1 MPSILRR
8 WSSKLAMRVVFSILA
23 ALAFAGFLVGGPAG
37 AVAANHDI
45 IIAQMQFGTV
55 PPLHVGDVITWH
67 NDDIFR
73 HSVTA
78 RDKSFDI
85 DLPPKSQKG
94 MTVKQAGKVDFYCR
108 FHPTMTGTFDVQP

>member
-1 MPSILRR
+1 MRPLLRILT
-8 WSSKLAMRVVFSILA
+8 
-23 ALAFAGFLVGGPAG
+23 ALVFAGLVLGGPAS

-45 IIAQMQFGTV
+45 IIAQMQFGAV
-55 PPLHVGDVITWH
+55 PPLHVGDVITWR

-85 DLPPKSQKG
+85 DLPPKAQKS

-108 FHPTMTGTFDVQP
+108 FHPMMIGTLDVQP

>member
-1 MPSILRR
+1 
-8 WSSKLAMRVVFSILA
+8 MRPLFRILA
-23 ALAFAGFLVGGPAG
+23 ALVFAGLVVGGPAF

-45 IIAQMQFGTV
+45 IIAHMQFGEV
-55 PPLHVGDVITWH
+55 PPLHVGDVITWR

-73 HSVTA
+73 HSATA

-85 DLPPKSQKG
+85 DLPPKSQKS

-108 FHPTMTGTFDVQP
+108 FHPMMTSTLDVQP

>member
-1 MPSILRR
+1 
-8 WSSKLAMRVVFSILA
+8 MRFLFSILV
-23 ALAFAGFLVGGPAG
+23 ALAFAGFLVGGPAS
-37 AVAANHDI
+37 AAAANHDI

-55 PPLHVGDVITWH
+55 PLLHVGDVITWR

-73 HSVTA
+73 HSATA

-85 DLPPKSQKG
+85 DLPPKSQKS

-108 FHPTMTGTFDVQP
+108 FHPMMKGTLDVQP

>member
-1 MPSILRR
+1 MPATLRA
-8 WSSKLAMRVVFSILA
+8 LAV
-23 ALAFAGFLVGGPAG
+23 LAFAGFVVGGPAN

-55 PPLHVGDVITWH
+55 PPLHIGDVITWH

-73 HSVTA
+73 HSATA

-85 DLPPKSQKG
+85 DLPPKSQKS
-94 MTVKQAGKVDFYCR
+94 MVVKQVGKVDFYCR
-108 FHPTMTGTFDVQP
+108 FHPMMTGTLDVQP